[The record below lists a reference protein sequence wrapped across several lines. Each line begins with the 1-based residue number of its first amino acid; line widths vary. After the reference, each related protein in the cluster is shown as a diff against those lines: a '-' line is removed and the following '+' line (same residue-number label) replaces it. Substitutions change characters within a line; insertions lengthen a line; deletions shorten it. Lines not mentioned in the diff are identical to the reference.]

1 MDKVNNRI
9 LNLTQH
15 LLVVNPTSAT
25 LESEQTV
32 ANTTN
37 TAAKTA
43 VVKKSKHDA
52 DIESD
57 GSIAREKLNEEELDI
72 TVEMNTKTNQYEIK
86 TVPNTLSFDQG
97 FFHAIRAIE
106 LLAEADPQ
114 RGIVIGIAGP
124 VGAGKT
130 TLAQKISG
138 LVNALVID
146 LQDFVKL
153 EMVKDNNYDDP
164 ILIDYDKVV
173 ESLNNLKKNQPVDL
187 PTIIKHKETGIA
199 RVEIKRVTLPA
210 SKVLILEGSYALSAK
225 IRPLL
230 DISIAI
236 TGGVH
241 LDLIKRIMRD
251 IVIAKSST
259 KDVLL
264 QITNVVFPMFKA
276 FVEPDLDQAKIK
288 IHSSYNP
295 MSQVVEP
302 TYVCKAKYESHKEN
316 FDQFLTSLNKDVKPV
331 KKIFSDMYLY
341 PPKSIDGISQADKT
355 NWIRIRRTD
364 KGQFNIY
371 FYREVMDATI
381 NTRPSL
387 NFEIS
392 VKTIGG
398 LLSLGYQIGAIL
410 NRTVEV
416 WYEKSGI
423 IVTKEYIKEL
433 EKYFIQIK
441 GQNRREVIEF
451 ADKLKM
457 TNIHVPQTFLYLYF
471 KKLKKNKL
479 RSEANKNNSNNTN
492 NTNSNTIIDSKLQK
506 NNTSKK
512 IKQQQQQKQQEQQ
525 SKQII
530 KQ

>member
-1 MDKVNNRI
+1 MNSNFNYCIERINNI
-9 LNLTQH
+9 SNH
-15 LLVVNPTSAT
+15 LLSSNEVSGSTTA
-25 LESEQTV
+25 TV
-32 ANTTN
+32 ADPTNTT
-37 TAAKTA
+37 TSTTTTTTTTTSVIKTN
-43 VVKKSKHDA
+43 KTKID

-57 GSIAREKLNEEELDI
+57 GSFVREKSFEEELDI
-72 TVEMNTKTNQYEIK
+72 SVEMNQDSKQYEVK
-86 TVPNTLSFDQG
+86 PVPYTLSFDQG

-106 LLAEADPQ
+106 LLAEKDPQ
-114 RGIVIGIAGP
+114 RVVIVGIAGP

-130 TLAQKISG
+130 TLAQKISS
-138 LVNALVID
+138 LVNAVIID
-146 LQDFVKL
+146 LQDFVKIQN
-153 EMVKDNNYDDP
+153 VKDNNYDDP
-164 ILIDYDKVV
+164 VLFDFDKVIETLNQLKQNKTVAAPKIVRDKV
-173 ESLNNLKKNQPVDL
+173 ESKNISMS
-187 PTIIKHKETGIA
+187 T
-199 RVEIKRVTLPA
+199 
-210 SKVLILEGSYALSAK
+210 SKVIIIEGSYALNSRL
-225 IRPLL
+225 RPIL

-264 QITNVVFPMFKA
+264 KITNVVFPMFKA
-276 FVEPDLDQAKIK
+276 FVEPDLDLAKIK

-302 TYVCKAKYESHKEN
+302 TYVCKAKYETHKEN
-316 FDQFLTSLNKDVKPV
+316 LDKFLSSLNIKPV

-341 PPKSIDGISQADKT
+341 PPKYGSDGLSQADKT

-364 KGQFNIY
+364 GQFNIY
-371 FYREVMDATI
+371 FYKEIMDGAI

-423 IVTKEYIKEL
+423 IITKEYIKEL

-441 GQNRREVIEF
+441 GQNRREVLSF
-451 ADKLKM
+451 AEKLKI
-457 TNIHVPQTFLYLYF
+457 TGHHVPQTFLYLYF
-471 KKLKKNKL
+471 KKLKKNKP
-479 RSEANKNNSNNTN
+479 KT
-492 NTNSNTIIDSKLQK
+492 KLEK
-506 NNTSKK
+506 NNTS
-512 IKQQQQQKQQEQQ
+512 QKLL
-525 SKQII
+525 KN
-530 KQ
+530 KN